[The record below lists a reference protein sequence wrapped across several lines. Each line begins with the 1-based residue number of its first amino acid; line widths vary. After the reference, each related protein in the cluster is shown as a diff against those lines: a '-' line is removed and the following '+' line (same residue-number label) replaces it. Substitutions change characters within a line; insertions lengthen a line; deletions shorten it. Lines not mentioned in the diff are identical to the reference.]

1 MVCMVRRDVV
11 RCGFGIPA
19 AKVVVVGGGAGGVEL
34 ALAMQYRLK
43 QLFRE
48 SGRDP
53 EAVVVEIVNRGNV
66 VLSSHNRSGPCLVG
80 LILFVLCFSVDRGK
94 YAWF

>member
-1 MVCMVRRDVV
+1 MYPLLVAVWCGVVWCGVMWLWWRGFVRS
-11 RCGFGIPA
+11 FPA
-19 AKVVVVGGGAGGVEL
+19 AKLVVVGGGAGGVEL

-53 EAVVVEIVNRGNV
+53 DAVVVEIVNRGDV
-66 VLSSHNRSGPCLVG
+66 VLSSHNRSGP
-80 LILFVLCFSVDRGK
+80 SPTPT
-94 YAWF
+94 

>member
-1 MVCMVRRDVV
+1 MYPLLVAVWCGVVWCDVV
-11 RCGFGIPA
+11 WLWWRGFVRSFPA
-19 AKVVVVGGGAGGVEL
+19 AKLVVVGGGAGGVEL

-53 EAVVVEIVNRGNV
+53 DAVVVEIVNRGDV
-66 VLSSHNRSGPCLVG
+66 VLSSHNR
-80 LILFVLCFSVDRGK
+80 
-94 YAWF
+94 